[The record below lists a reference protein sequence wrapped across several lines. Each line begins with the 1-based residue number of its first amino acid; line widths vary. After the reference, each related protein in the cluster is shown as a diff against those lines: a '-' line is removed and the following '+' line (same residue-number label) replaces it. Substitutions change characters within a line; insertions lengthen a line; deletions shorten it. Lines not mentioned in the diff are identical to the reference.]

1 MLITS
6 IKASIKPVTFEEAKG
21 KKLIV
26 SFGSWP
32 AIMATMV
39 LVCLLQFSVK
49 ADNDGKVNKV
59 VIDAGHGGKDGGA
72 PGYKIPEK
80 VVTLA
85 IALKTGEYI
94 KKNYPDVEVIYTR
107 TKDEFVELYKRA
119 EIANK
124 HHADL
129 FISIHCN
136 SNKSRIPF
144 GTETFVMGLHKS
156 NANLEVA
163 KLENAAMLLED
174 DYAARYEGYDPNSPE
189 SHIIFSLYQNVYR
202 EKSLSFASVIQEQF
216 TQKTKLF
223 NRGVKE
229 AGFLVLYKTAMPGVL
244 VEAGFLSNPDEEK
257 FLTSEKGQNL
267 IASSIFRAFR
277 EYKHNVERTP
287 MPSIRYNEDSADRL
301 SSTDTFLAA
310 AKPKPEPKSAETK
323 KTAKKPEPNKSEPAK
338 TIDPTT
344 ESGISATVTGKQ
356 TEPQPSQSQLVFRV
370 QVALSNHALKPNDPK
385 LKGLVDVFEYVHQ
398 KQFKYC
404 AGQFSTEEEA
414 ISYRNQVRKAGY
426 NDAFVVAFKGTLRI
440 PIEEARKTK

>member
-6 IKASIKPVTFEEAKG
+6 MKASIKPVTFEEAKG

-26 SFGSWP
+26 SFGHWP
-32 AIMATMV
+32 AIMATMA
-39 LVCLLQFSVK
+39 LVFLLHFNIR

-72 PGYKIPEK
+72 PGFKIPEK

-85 IALKTGEYI
+85 IALKTGDYI

-107 TKDEFVELYKRA
+107 TKDEFLELYKRA
-119 EIANK
+119 EIANR

-136 SNKSRIPF
+136 SNKSRVPF

-189 SHIIFSLYQNVYR
+189 SHIIFSLYQNIYR
-202 EKSLSFASVIQEQF
+202 EKSLSFASLIQEQF

-244 VEAGFLSNPDEEK
+244 VEAGFLSNPEEEK
-257 FLTSEKGQNL
+257 FLTSENGQNL

-277 EYKHNVERTP
+277 TYKHMIERTP
-287 MPSIRYNEDSADRL
+287 VPTIRYNEDSADRL
-301 SSTDTFLAA
+301 SPTDTFLAA
-310 AKPKPEPKSAETK
+310 AKPRPKNTNAKPEE
-323 KTAKKPEPNKSEPAK
+323 KKP
-338 TIDPTT
+338 
-344 ESGISATVTGKQ
+344 SAPK
-356 TEPQPSQSQLVFRV
+356 TEPQNTNGAGKESSQPAVAKTEPSKGQLSHSEIVFRV
-370 QVALSNHALKPNDPK
+370 QVALSATAIKPDDPRF
-385 LKGLVDVFEYVHQ
+385 KGLNELFEYVHQ

-404 AGQFSTEEEA
+404 AGLFSTENEA
-414 ISYRNQVRKAGY
+414 VNYREVVRKMGFA
-426 NDAFVVAFKGTLRI
+426 DAFVVAFKGAMRI
-440 PIEEARKTK
+440 PIEEARKLK

>member
-21 KKLIV
+21 KKLIA
-26 SFGSWP
+26 SFGYWP
-32 AIMATMV
+32 AIMATMIA
-39 LVCLLQFSVK
+39 VCLLHFTAL

-59 VIDAGHGGKDGGA
+59 VIDAGHGGRDGGA

-85 IALKTGEYI
+85 VALKTGEYI

-174 DYAARYEGYDPNSPE
+174 DYEARYEGYDPNSPE

-202 EKSLSFASVIQEQF
+202 EKSLSFASLIQEQF
-216 TQKTKLF
+216 TEKTKLF

-257 FLTSEKGQNL
+257 FITSEKGQNL

-277 EYKHNVERTP
+277 QYKHNVERTP
-287 MPSIRYNEDSADRL
+287 IPSIRYNEDSADRL
-301 SSTDTFLAA
+301 SPSDTFLAA
-310 AKPKPEPKSAETK
+310 SKTQTEPKPVLAK
-323 KTAKKPEPNKSEPAK
+323 KEGKKPEPAKSEPAK
-338 TIDPTT
+338 TINPTT
-344 ESGISATVTGKQ
+344 ESGISATTK
-356 TEPQPSQSQLVFRV
+356 TEQPKPQPSQTQLVFRV

-385 LKGLVDVFEYVHQ
+385 LKGLQNIFEYVHQ
-398 KQFKYC
+398 KQYKYC

-414 ISYRNQVRKAGY
+414 IKYRDQVRKTGY
-426 NDAFVVAFKGTLRI
+426 TDAFVVAFKGAVRI
-440 PIEEARKTK
+440 PIEEARQIK